1 MRMMRR
7 DSKDM
12 VQTQLNESLK
22 MIDDLDF
29 GDE

>member
-12 VQTQLNESLK
+12 VQSQLNESLK